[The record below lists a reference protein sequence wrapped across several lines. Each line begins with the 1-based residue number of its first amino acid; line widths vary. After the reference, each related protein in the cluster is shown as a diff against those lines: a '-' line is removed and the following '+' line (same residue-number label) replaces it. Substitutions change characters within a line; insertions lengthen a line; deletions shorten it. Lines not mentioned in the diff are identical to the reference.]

1 MTRDVSRYLA
11 PDFLS
16 LTVGLVVY
24 FVGVLT
30 TQRVKFLRNLSIPEP
45 VTGGFIAVAVVSLI
59 YLVFNLEIGFDLT
72 TRDRLL
78 VIFFATVGINARL
91 ADLVAGGRTLVV
103 VCVVTAV
110 FVFIQNVVGTVGA
123 LAFGMPSAAGV
134 VIGSLALSGG
144 HATTIAWA
152 PLIATEHGFPAAME
166 TGVAVAT
173 LGLIISCVAGGP
185 LAKYLIEKYR
195 LQPSSAH
202 PEPIELA
209 PEDDQ
214 APIDKMGVMR
224 AMLVVN
230 IAVILGYLVNDWISH
245 ATSIKVPLVVPCL
258 IMGMV
263 LSNTVPKLFPRW
275 PWPARTASLDLIS
288 SYSLS
293 VFLAM
298 SLMSMQIWTLDRI
311 AGPLLVIVG
320 VQTLLAAIYAVLVV
334 FPALAKDYQA
344 AVLSAG
350 FIGIS
355 LGSTPTAIAAMT
367 AVTKHYGPSPDAFVI
382 LPLASA
388 LFVSLV
394 NVAAIT
400 LFLSF

>member
-1 MTRDVSRYLA
+1 MTRDVSRFLA

-16 LTVGLVVY
+16 LTIGIVVY

-30 TQRVKFLRNLSIPEP
+30 TQRVRFLRNFGIPEP
-45 VTGGFIAVAVVSLI
+45 VSGGFIAVAVISLI
-59 YLVFNLEIGFDLT
+59 YFVFNLEIGFDLT

-91 ADLVAGGRTLVV
+91 ADLVAGGRTLLVL
-103 VCVVTAV
+103 CVISAV
-110 FVFIQNVVGTVGA
+110 FLFIQNVAGTVGA

-144 HATTIAWA
+144 HGTTIAWA
-152 PLIATEHGFPAAME
+152 PLIATEHNFPAAME
-166 TGVAVAT
+166 TGIAVAT
-173 LGLIISCVAGGP
+173 LGMIISCVLAGP
-185 LAKYLIEKYR
+185 LAKYLIEKHG
-195 LQPSSAH
+195 LHPSSANR
-202 PEPIELA
+202 ELIELA
-209 PEDDQ
+209 PEDDK

-230 IAVILGYLVNDWISH
+230 IAVILGYLVHDWISN
-245 ATSIKVPLVVPCL
+245 ATTLKVPLFVPCL
-258 IMGMV
+258 IMGIV
-263 LSNTVPKLFPRW
+263 LSNTFPKLFPRW
-275 PWPARTASLDLIS
+275 HWPARTASLDLIS

-298 SLMSMQIWTLDRI
+298 SLMSMQLWTLAKI

-320 VQTLLAAIYAVLVV
+320 IQTLLATIYILLVV
-334 FPALAKDYQA
+334 FPALGKDYQA

-350 FIGIS
+350 FTGIS
-355 LGSTPTAIAAMT
+355 LGSTPTAIATMT
-367 AVTKHYGPSPDAFVI
+367 AVTKRYGPSPNAFII
-382 LPLASA
+382 LPLVSA
-388 LFVSLV
+388 LFTSLV

-400 LFLSF
+400 FFLSL